1 MTPQINEGD
10 TVKIKL
16 RQEITQVIPGQSE
29 VILTSLG
36 PSTTKR
42 SVETVVAA
50 KDQQTIVIGGLIDD
64 KVTITTTK
72 VPFLGDIPI
81 LGHLFKRTNT
91 RKEKTNLLVF
101 IRPFIIRDTK
111 DFLKI
116 VQKKVEERNMFI
128 SQNFGAR
135 QQKIIR
141 QSIRSHSA
149 DLLEFRK
156 DIERQEWDF
165 QGPGSGRLVPF
176 SQSGAGGTTSSA
188 DHQEE
193 LLQATQ
199 VEDVR

>member
-1 MTPQINEGD
+1 
-10 TVKIKL
+10 V
-16 RQEITQVIPGQSE
+16 V
-29 VILTSLG
+29 LTSLG

-72 VPFLGDIPI
+72 VPFLGDIPV

-91 RKEKTNLLVF
+91 RKEKTNLLIFV
-101 IRPFIIRDTK
+101 RPYIIRDTK
-111 DFLKI
+111 DFVKI

-128 SQNFGAR
+128 TQNYGAR
-135 QQKIIR
+135 QQKIIK

-149 DLLEFRK
+149 DLLEFRQ
-156 DIERQEWDF
+156 DIQRQEWDY
-165 QGPGSGRLVPF
+165 QGPGSGKLVPVNQGF
-176 SQSGAGGTTSSA
+176 MDAPSETTSGAG
-188 DHQEE
+188 HQEE